1 MRQPKIRSLYRQGG
15 WIQLAAMAVGAG
27 ASMLAANKT
36 SKAAKSAAATQSAS
50 ADRAM
55 GIQETARQEV
65 RSDLAPFRQAG
76 EGQLPALQSL
86 VGNQQNLTDPANQM
100 QFIKDNPF
108 YKLLAD
114 DAQSRLLKNQAAR
127 GKVGSGGTAEAL
139 QNSLLLLGSDL
150 INNQFNQ
157 QNMAISNTMGIT
169 TLGQNAAAGQGTAT
183 MNTANNIG
191 DLTTQQ
197 GNVNAAG
204 QVGAANATAQGI
216 NSAIDAATGIYALAP
231 NRQAVNPAL
240 QPVDMSTIPA
250 RR

>member
-1 MRQPKIRSLYRQGG
+1 
-15 WIQLAAMAVGAG
+15 
-27 ASMLAANKT
+27 
-36 SKAAKSAAATQSAS
+36 
-50 ADRAM
+50 
-55 GIQETARQEV
+55 
-65 RSDLAPFRQAG
+65 
-76 EGQLPALQSL
+76 LQSL